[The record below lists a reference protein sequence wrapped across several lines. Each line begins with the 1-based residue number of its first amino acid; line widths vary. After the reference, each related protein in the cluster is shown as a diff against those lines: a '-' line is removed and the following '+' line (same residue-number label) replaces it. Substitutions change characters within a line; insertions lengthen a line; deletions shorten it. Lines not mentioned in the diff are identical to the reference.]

1 MPAQTA
7 LVVTGIVIAFGG
19 FALILAFA
27 DYYTHAG
34 RKS

>member
-7 LVVTGIVIAFGG
+7 LVITGIVVAFGG

-27 DYYTHAG
+27 DHYTHSG

>member
-1 MPAQTA
+1 MAAQTA
-7 LVVTGIVIAFGG
+7 LVVTGIVVAFVG
-19 FALILAFA
+19 FALVLAFA